1 MAIKI
6 DNATVK
12 AAYLGTSKVKHIYMD
27 NKLVFSDTIN
37 LTLTLD
43 TGVSSVTITA
53 TRVDGLVTSAS
64 YSASTT
70 IGYAYGSTLSIS
82 ASAKTG
88 YTMNSY
94 TSVITMLKSET
105 LSYVTTI
112 NKFWTDVNL
121 NYNGVQ
127 YGGANG
133 DKIGTFYYSTNNS
146 VYYGPYSNE
155 PWTGD
160 TKFAYDSYLYLRSIV
175 AAPGFYLSSV
185 SYNGQTI
192 GNSGGTYP
200 IKIGNGSY
208 NVDVNYSATTNSS
221 SSSFGYAT
229 SIASN
234 SLSRNAFN
242 VSCSINIQVG
252 ACAAGTVIGTV
263 PYQYR
268 PSSAKSFNTEWRVQ
282 TGTSTSTSTAT
293 ITINTDGS
301 IVSNTASDGAGN
313 QSGGGKWGSFSIA
326 WTTKMVISG
335 SWSVI

>member
-6 DNATVK
+6 NSNSVK
-12 AAYLGTSKVKHIYMD
+12 VAYVGTSRVKHIYLD
-27 NKLVFSDTIN
+27 KKLVFSDTVN

-43 TGVSSVTITA
+43 GGMSSVAITA
-53 TRVDGLVTSAS
+53 TRVDGVVTSAS

-70 IGYAYGSTLSIS
+70 IGYAYGSTLTIT

-94 TSVITMLKSET
+94 TSAITLLKSET
-105 LSYVTTI
+105 LSYTTTI

-127 YGGANG
+127 YGGSNG

-146 VYYGPYSNE
+146 AYYGPYSNE

-175 AAPGFYLSSV
+175 AAPGFYLNSV

-268 PSSAKSFNTEWRVQ
+268 PSSARTFTTDWKVTTGSLTETTQAV
-282 TGTSTSTSTAT
+282 

-301 IVSNTASDGAGN
+301 IVSNTVSEGAGS
-313 QSGGGKWGSFSIA
+313 QSGGGKWGGYAIA